1 MADAVRLTATTDP
14 TLESQY
20 MRTGEL
26 ITWHE
31 LRRYVAQHP
40 DIWLAYTRTGHP
52 PKAFGPAEEDAAL
65 KAPGLGGLGKLLIFR
80 PLGASSAGICDW

>member
-1 MADAVRLTATTDP
+1 MADSVQIVATSDP
-14 TLESQY
+14 VLRAEYVQ
-20 MRTGEL
+20 TGRR

-40 DIWLAYTRTGHP
+40 DIQLAYTRTGHP

-65 KAPGLGGLGKLLIFR
+65 KAPGLGVLEKLLIFR
-80 PLGASSAGICDW
+80 PLGASSAGVCDW

>member
-14 TLESQY
+14 TLERQY
-20 MRTGEL
+20 MRGGQL

-40 DIWLAYTRTGHP
+40 DIWLAYTRSGRP
-52 PKAFGPAEEDAAL
+52 PKAFGPADEDAAL
-65 KAPGLGGLGKLLIFR
+65 KAPGWGVLGKLLIFR